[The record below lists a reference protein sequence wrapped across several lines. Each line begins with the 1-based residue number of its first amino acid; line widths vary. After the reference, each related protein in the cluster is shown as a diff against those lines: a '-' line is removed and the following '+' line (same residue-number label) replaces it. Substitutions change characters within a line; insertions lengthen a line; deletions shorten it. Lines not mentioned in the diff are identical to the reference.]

1 MLAQEGEDLARGFED
16 EAHDRS
22 NEAWLMFD
30 IIEFLADNLGAL
42 FYSQGNHA

>member
-16 EAHDRS
+16 EPHDRA

-30 IIEFLADNLGAL
+30 IIELLADNLGAF

>member
-16 EAHDRS
+16 EAHDRA
-22 NEAWLMFD
+22 NKAWLMFD
-30 IIEFLADNLGAL
+30 IIELLADNLGAL